1 MNSLHS
7 KYLQHCGLPLACL
20 SQVLEDLEALVQLL
34 SARARVAEE
43 AAAQLQQ
50 DVTAAHA
57 AADRA
62 SNDQLAS
69 SKQADSSKKE
79 AANAKRVCSAL
90 VSLSGSKPCLFCI
103 LTRAEYAVLTHGA
116 LLWYRS

>member
-1 MNSLHS
+1 MPRTSAYQS
-7 KYLQHCGLPLACL
+7 LPLACWL
-20 SQVLEDLEALVQLL
+20 QVLEDLEALVKLL
-34 SARARVAEE
+34 SARACDAEE

-50 DVTAAHA
+50 DVKAAHA

-90 VSLSGSKPCLFCI
+90 VPLSGSNPWLFCI
-103 LTRAEYAVLTHGA
+103 LTGTDYTVLIDGA
-116 LLWYRS
+116 LV

>member
-1 MNSLHS
+1 MMYSLHS
-7 KYLQHCGLPLACL
+7 KYLQHCGLPLACCL
-20 SQVLEDLEALVQLL
+20 QVIEDLEALVKLL
-34 SARARVAEE
+34 SARARDAEE
-43 AAAQLQQ
+43 AAVQLQQ

-90 VSLSGSKPCLFCI
+90 VPHSGSKPWLSCI
-103 LTRAEYAVLTHGA
+103 PVSDKHRLCCSHI
-116 LLWYRS
+116 

>member
-1 MNSLHS
+1 M
-7 KYLQHCGLPLACL
+7 
-20 SQVLEDLEALVQLL
+20 LEDLEALVKLL
-34 SARARVAEE
+34 SARACDAEE

-69 SKQADSSKKE
+69 SKQADISHKE
-79 AANAKRVCSAL
+79 AVNAKRVCWAL
-90 VSLSGSKPCLFCI
+90 VSLSESKPWLCCI
-103 LTRAEYAVLTHGA
+103 LTSADYAVLTHGA
-116 LLWYRS
+116 LTCPGVDCSQGRAGQC

>member
-1 MNSLHS
+1 MMYSLHS
-7 KYLQHCGLPLACL
+7 KYLQRCGLPLACWW
-20 SQVLEDLEALVQLL
+20 QVLEDLEALVKLL
-34 SARARVAEE
+34 SARARDAEE
-43 AAAQLQQ
+43 AATQLQQ

-90 VSLSGSKPCLFCI
+90 VPISGSKPWLSCI
-103 LTRAEYAVLTHGA
+103 LTSADYAILTHGA
-116 LLWYRS
+116 LV

>member
-1 MNSLHS
+1 M
-7 KYLQHCGLPLACL
+7 
-20 SQVLEDLEALVQLL
+20 LEDLEALVKLL
-34 SARARVAEE
+34 SARARDAEE
-43 AAAQLQQ
+43 VAAQLQQ

-79 AANAKRVCSAL
+79 VAHAKRVCLAL
-90 VSLSGSKPCLFCI
+90 VLWHFQNQNLGFPVFRPAQIMLFSHMMHLCG
-103 LTRAEYAVLTHGA
+103 TGDDRTQGRAGQC
-116 LLWYRS
+116 